1 MEGVVVEKEIESGFW
16 WNDWNMEEEKGQSS
30 EREMISKS
38 KRLVSEGNILR
49 RSTLSVGEGG
59 AFFFPVG
66 NKLQKSKPC
75 PTFLF
80 FNLLW
85 KKRKC
90 RKYKC
95 VYKYV

>member
-1 MEGVVVEKEIESGFW
+1 
-16 WNDWNMEEEKGQSS
+16 MEEEKGQSS

-59 AFFFPVG
+59 AFFFVVG
-66 NKLQKSKPC
+66 NKLQNSKPC
-75 PTFLF
+75 PTFIF

-85 KKRKC
+85 RKRKC
-90 RKYKC
+90 RKYVC